1 MTIVVETGS
10 GRDPLAVS
18 YATVDGAS
26 LYFGPSMDADNWL
39 DLDLSDQERA
49 LVTASRLLD
58 SLMDWKGT
66 PVYPDQPLA
75 WPRRSVRDPSG
86 RVWPYNAV
94 PTAVRN
100 ATAALALQ
108 LATNPETA
116 SAISSSTSSTT
127 GDDALK
133 RVKLGSLE
141 IEYQTASSTTTD
153 TQAATTASRII
164 PVSIT
169 AMLRH
174 WGDYSSGGA
183 VMGRVTR

>member
-1 MTIVVETGS
+1 MPIVVETGS

-18 YATVDGAS
+18 YASVDGAA
-26 LYFGPSMDADNWL
+26 LYFSSSMDADNWL

-108 LATNPETA
+108 LASNPEIA
-116 SAISSSTSSTT
+116 SAISLGTSSPT
-127 GDDALK
+127 GDDAMK
-133 RVKLGSLE
+133 RVKLGGLE
-141 IEYQTASSTTTD
+141 IEYQAATSSTTT
-153 TQAATTASRII
+153 TQASMTTSRI
-164 PVSIT
+164 VSASIT

-174 WGDYSSGGA
+174 WGNYSGGGA

>member
-1 MTIVVETGS
+1 MPIVVETGS

-26 LYFGPSMDADNWL
+26 LYFGSSMDAENWD
-39 DLDLSDQERA
+39 DLDLLDQERA

-66 PVYPDQPLA
+66 QVYPDQPLA

-108 LATNPETA
+108 LASNPETA
-116 SAISSSTSSTT
+116 SAISSDTSSTT

-141 IEYQTASSTTTD
+141 IEYQAASSTTTT
-153 TQAATTASRII
+153 TQAATTASRSI

-169 AMLRH
+169 AMLKH
-174 WGDYSSGGA
+174 WGNYASGGA

>member
-1 MTIVVETGS
+1 MAVVVETGS

-18 YATVDGAS
+18 YASVDGAA
-26 LYFGPSMDADNWL
+26 LYFSSSLDAETWD
-39 DLDLSDQERA
+39 DLDGIDKERA

-75 WPRRSVRDPSG
+75 WPRRYVRDPSG

-108 LATNPETA
+108 LASNPETA
-116 SAISSSTSSTT
+116 SAISSGTSSTT
-127 GDDALK
+127 GDDAIK
-133 RVKLGSLE
+133 RVQLGSLE
-141 IEYQTASSTTTD
+141 IEYQTASSTTT
-153 TQAATTASRII
+153 TQASTTASRII

-174 WGDYSSGGA
+174 WGNYTSGGA